1 MTPKNGGK
9 NGSVLMNKVKLTVC
23 GKEYKLSTET
33 PENEL
38 LAIAAATERTITEF
52 MSQARLSVQ
61 DAAVLAALDAYAE
74 AEKHSK
80 SVDNIRIQ
88 IQEYVSEAARAR
100 AEIEESAKSKEKLQK
115 KHGDIAKKIDS
126 LDMQIDELRKE
137 LEARDIRLADF
148 ETEKS
153 ELKKTIEE
161 KDNEI
166 KKQKDRI
173 DILEKENE
181 DLWKFKLEEGT

>member
-1 MTPKNGGK
+1 
-9 NGSVLMNKVKLTVC
+9 MNKVKLTVC
-23 GKEYKLSTET
+23 GKEYRLNTET

-126 LDMQIDELRKE
+126 LDLQLDELRKD
-137 LEARDIRLADF
+137 LEARDLRLKEF
-148 ETEKS
+148 EKERTD
-153 ELKKTIEE
+153 LKKKIEEKDNEMKKAIAE

>member
-1 MTPKNGGK
+1 
-9 NGSVLMNKVKLTVC
+9 MNKVKLTVC
-23 GKEYKLSTET
+23 GKEYKLNTET

-38 LAIAAATERTITEF
+38 IAIAAATERTITEF

-100 AEIEESAKSKEKLQK
+100 AEIEESSKSKEKLQK

-126 LDMQIDELRKE
+126 LDMQIDELRRD
-137 LEARDIRLADF
+137 LEARDIRLAEF
-148 ETEKS
+148 EAEKA
-153 ELKKTIEE
+153 ELKKKLDEKDKEIKKIIEE

-166 KKQKDRI
+166 KKNKDRI